1 MGRVSNFIGFI
12 LVSSLSVSASGAD
25 DLVSI
30 LQLAM
35 ANDPTLKQAEAN
47 YRANREN
54 VFQSRAI
61 LMPSFGLQASTT
73 RLTSGF
79 TDSVYVDVP
88 DPISGQL
95 VRTRIIDDHSFRPG
109 INNHNWGVAVSYT
122 HLRAHET

>member
-1 MGRVSNFIGFI
+1 MGRAANFIGFI

-54 VFQSRAI
+54 VF
-61 LMPSFGLQASTT
+61 
-73 RLTSGF
+73 
-79 TDSVYVDVP
+79 
-88 DPISGQL
+88 
-95 VRTRIIDDHSFRPG
+95 
-109 INNHNWGVAVSYT
+109 
-122 HLRAHET
+122 